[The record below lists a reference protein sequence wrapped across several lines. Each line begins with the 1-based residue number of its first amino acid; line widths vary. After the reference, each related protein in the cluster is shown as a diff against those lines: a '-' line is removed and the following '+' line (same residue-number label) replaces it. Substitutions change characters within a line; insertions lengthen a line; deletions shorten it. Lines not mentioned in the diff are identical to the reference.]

1 MIRPIEERDYP
12 RFAELAAQLGYPIDA
27 AFVASQ
33 LKKEALAG
41 DSATFVYDDSTNGV
55 VGWVGCR
62 IQERAYRRPYGE
74 CSGLVI
80 DSAHRGRG
88 YGAELLAVAE
98 EWFRSKKLPEIL
110 IRSNTKRVDAH
121 RFYDREGYQTS
132 KTQTVFTKE
141 LES

>member
-27 AFVASQ
+27 AFVTAQ

-41 DSATFVYDDSTNGV
+41 DSATFVYEEKGEV

-80 DSAHRGRG
+80 DGAHRGRG

-98 EWFRSKKLPEIL
+98 EWFREKKMPEIL
-110 IRSNTKRVDAH
+110 IRSNTKRTDAH

-141 LES
+141 LDS